1 MLRRFNKKKEG
12 RRVQLQRGTPET
24 ERKIWRWGG
33 EGGLYVGCEEGGPI
47 KEEEELWC
55 DHWTSGADPSESEG

>member
-1 MLRRFNKKKEG
+1 VLRRFNKKKEG

-33 EGGLYVGCEEGGPI
+33 GGGLYVRRVG
-47 KEEEELWC
+47 L
-55 DHWTSGADPSESEG
+55 